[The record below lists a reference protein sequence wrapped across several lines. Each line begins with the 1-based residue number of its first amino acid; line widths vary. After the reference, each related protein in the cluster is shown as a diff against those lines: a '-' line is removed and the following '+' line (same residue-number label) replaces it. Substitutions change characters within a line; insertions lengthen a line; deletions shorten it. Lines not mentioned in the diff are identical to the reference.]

1 MERGSVRGSA
11 VHRSTPKTAGKTAA
25 VPGVGAVG
33 GNSDNDGGEIAAELS
48 RAVLLPIAL
57 TDDR

>member
-33 GNSDNDGGEIAAELS
+33 GNSDSDGGEIATELS
-48 RAVLLPIAL
+48 RLWSYQSHS
-57 TDDR
+57 DH